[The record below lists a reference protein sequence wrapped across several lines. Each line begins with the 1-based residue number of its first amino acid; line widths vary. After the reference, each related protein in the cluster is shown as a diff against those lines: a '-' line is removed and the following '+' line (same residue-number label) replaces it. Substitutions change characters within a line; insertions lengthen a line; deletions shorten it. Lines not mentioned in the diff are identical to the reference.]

1 MKRTLPSWY
10 FFRLVSISLLLL
22 AFQHGWSQTIAS
34 TESPPY
40 LPPYQNYSKD
50 LSSVLSELEAR
61 FNTKFNYDRET
72 VYHKK
77 ISQKQLLT
85 IEHNDNLENT
95 LYKLLS
101 PLGLNFKKF
110 EDASYAIYPQ
120 SPAKN
125 VRKIQVAPSGGST
138 WYKGREKERM
148 KMPTPAMDRHAFS
161 QYIHLL
167 EQTITGKVTDLSTGE
182 ALPGVNILAKGT
194 STGTVTDVEGNYRL
208 TVADEVNTL
217 VFSSIGYETMEET
230 ISGRNVININLSPDI
245 QSLSEVIV
253 VGYGTQNKSDLTG
266 SVVRANIESFRESPN
281 VNIAQSLQ
289 GTVPGLNI
297 GQVDA
302 AGENPSISVR
312 GRSTINGNQNV
323 LIVVDGIIYTGSLN
337 DLNPNDIESIDVL
350 KDPSSK
356 AIYGAQA
363 ANGVILV
370 TTKDGKSS
378 SKPIFNYTGSFT
390 TQTPSNALTL
400 MNRDEFVQ
408 KSFDADWE
416 ISYEAPEYT
425 QLKPNWT
432 YLDVVGDPELRTG
445 FENGYDYDWWDA
457 ATDPG
462 YINAHNLSVRGNS
475 GEVSYYLSGG
485 YTKQKGFIIN
495 DEFERI
501 TTRINIESDLLEWFT
516 IGAQTFGSFSDYSGT
531 SPQLG
536 SLARMAPVI
545 RPTDENGEYILNP
558 NGANIPNPFLEAAA
572 DDFDKRNSLF
582 GNFYA
587 NIDFPFLEGLNYR
600 LNFGNNYSWDRH
612 YNSNRFDNGASGGA
626 YKENISQYDWTLD
639 HIISYKHTFAE
650 KHQLDLTLV
659 AGQRER
665 NYERTNAIGINYNNL
680 RLSYNDLSLATIQ
693 NIESEAW
700 DESYLYQMGRI
711 NYEFDY
717 KYLITATVRRDGF
730 SGFARNEKT
739 ALFPSLGV
747 GWIMSEESFLDKP
760 WLNNLKLRGSYGSNG
775 NLVDRYSSLAI
786 LQTYAAYVFGDG
798 GTTVFGQ
805 QVQNLAN
812 PNLTWETTTG
822 FNFGLDFSVLSNRF
836 TGSIDYYRSTTNDLI
851 FDVAI
856 PEITGFDQ
864 ITSNVGKVAN
874 RGIEV
879 VLNADVLRKNDFNW
893 NVNVNFASN
902 RNEIISLLGLD
913 ANGDGQEDDLQASNL
928 FIGESINS
936 IFDYESGGIIQLGE
950 EAPDGFFVGTHRI
963 VDQNNDDFIDP
974 NDRVIIGREEPAYR
988 FSILNEFSYKNFT
1001 LRFFLNSIQGGKNSY
1016 LGRNMLD
1023 GFGIGDNV
1031 RRNNMWNGYDYWT
1044 PSNPDAR
1051 YRRLDQQPAFD
1062 YIYYGDRSFVRLQ
1075 DITLAY
1081 RLRPSVLE
1089 NIGIQ
1094 NLKVF
1099 VSGKNLATWTK
1110 WQGWDPEVDRGADET
1125 QSSGSFRANGRPVLR
1140 GFSIGLDMSF

>member
-10 FFRLVSISLLLL
+10 FFRMLSIALLTL
-22 AFQHGWSQTIAS
+22 ATQQAWSQTIAS
-34 TESPPY
+34 TES
-40 LPPYQNYSKD
+40 LPFSIPHQDYSKD
-50 LSSVLSELEAR
+50 LSSVLSELAKKFSTE
-61 FNTKFNYDRET
+61 FNYDHET
-72 VYHKK
+72 VYDKK
-77 ISQKQLLT
+77 VSRKLLQT
-85 IEHNDNLENT
+85 IEQEDNLEST
-95 LYKLLS
+95 LENLLS

-120 SPAKN
+120 QKRKQINRIQTTPTNLDTFSRASEKLGRGVLAPAPDGKSLIN
-125 VRKIQVAPSGGST
+125 YARA
-138 WYKGREKERM
+138 
-148 KMPTPAMDRHAFS
+148 
-161 QYIHLL
+161 L
-167 EQTITGKVTDLSTGE
+167 EQTVSGKVTDLSTGE
-182 ALPGVNILAKGT
+182 TLPGVNILAKGT
-194 STGTVTDVEGNYRL
+194 ATGTVTDVEGNYRL
-208 TVADEVNTL
+208 TIADEVTTL
-217 VFSSIGYETMEET
+217 VFSSIGYETIEEN
-230 ISGRNVININLSPDI
+230 INGRSVININLAPDI
-245 QSLSEVIV
+245 QALSEVVV
-253 VGYGTQNKSDLTG
+253 VGYGTQEKSDLTG
-266 SVVRANIESFRESPN
+266 SVVRADIESFRESPN

-337 DLNPNDIESIDVL
+337 DLNPNDIASIDVL

-370 TTKDGKSS
+370 TTKGGKSS
-378 SKPIFNYTGSFT
+378 SKPVFNYTGSFT

-408 KSFDADWE
+408 KSFDVDWE
-416 ISYEAPEYT
+416 ASYEAPEYT
-425 QLKPNWT
+425 QLKSDWS
-432 YLDVVGDPELRTG
+432 YLDVVGDPELRIG

-462 YINAHNLSVRGNS
+462 YINAHNLSVRGTS
-475 GEVSYYLSGG
+475 GDVSYYLSGG
-485 YTKQKGFIIN
+485 YTKQKGFIMN

-501 TTRINIESDLLEWFT
+501 TTRINIENDIFEWFT
-516 IGAQTFGSFSDYSGT
+516 IGAQTFGSFSDYSGS
-531 SPQLG
+531 SPALG

-558 NGANIPNPFLEAAA
+558 NGANIPNPFLVSAA
-572 DDFDKRNSLF
+572 DDLDKRNSLF

-587 NIDFPFLEGLNYR
+587 DIDFPFLEGLNYR

-612 YNSNRFDNGASGGA
+612 YNSNEFDNGASGGA
-626 YKENISQYDWTLD
+626 YKENKSWYDWTLD
-639 HIISYKHTFAE
+639 HIINYKKTFAE

-665 NYERTNAIGINYNNL
+665 NYEVTKATGSNYNNL
-680 RLSYNDLSLATIQ
+680 RLSYNDLSLAAIQ

-700 DESYLYQMGRI
+700 NESYLYQMARI

-730 SGFARNEKT
+730 SGFAKNEKT
-739 ALFPSLGV
+739 ALFPSLGL
-747 GWIMSEESFLDKP
+747 GWIISEESFMDKT

-775 NLVDRYSSLAI
+775 NLVDRYSSQAI
-786 LQTYAAYVFGDG
+786 LETYAAYVFGDG
-798 GTTVFGQ
+798 GSTLFGQ

-856 PEITGFDQ
+856 PEVTGFNQ
-864 ITSNVGKVAN
+864 ITSNVGEVDN

-879 VLNADVLRKNDFNW
+879 VLNADVLQKSDFTWNL
-893 NVNVNFASN
+893 NVNLSSN
-902 RNEIISLLGLD
+902 KNEIISLIGLD
-913 ANGDGQEDDLQASNL
+913 ADGDGQEDDLQASNL

-963 VDQNNDDFIDP
+963 VDQNKDDFIDP

-988 FSILNEFSYKNFT
+988 FGILNTFNYKGFT
-1001 LRFFLNSIQGGKNSY
+1001 LRVFLNSIQGGKDGY
-1016 LGRNMLD
+1016 RGRNMLE
-1023 GFGIGDNV
+1023 GFGSADNIK
-1031 RRNNMWNGYDYWT
+1031 RNNMWNGFDYWT
-1044 PSNPDAR
+1044 PSNPNAR
-1051 YRRLDQQPAFD
+1051 YRRLDQEPSFD

-1081 RLRPSVLE
+1081 NLPPSMLE

-1094 NLKVF
+1094 SLKVF
-1099 VSGKNLATWTK
+1099 ASGKNLATWTK
-1110 WQGWDPEVDRGADET
+1110 WEGWDPEIDRGADQT
-1125 QSSGSFRANGRPVLR
+1125 QSSGGFGANGRPILQ